1 MIKIKA
7 GNERNSRAISKFT
20 NAEIGY
26 FGLKLIVHV
35 LIRGS
40 LEKVVAYMFKGRQLG
55 SNRFK
60 PL

>member
-7 GNERNSRAISKFT
+7 AHANKTCERNSRAIAKFP
-20 NAEIGY
+20 NDELGY

-40 LEKVVAYMFKGRQLG
+40 LVIKFSKVVSLPFD
-55 SNRFK
+55 
-60 PL
+60 

>member
-7 GNERNSRAISKFT
+7 AQANKTWERNSRAIAKPASIFMG
-20 NAEIGY
+20 NAAHKIRPGGY

-40 LEKVVAYMFKGRQLG
+40 LII
-55 SNRFK
+55 RF
-60 PL
+60 